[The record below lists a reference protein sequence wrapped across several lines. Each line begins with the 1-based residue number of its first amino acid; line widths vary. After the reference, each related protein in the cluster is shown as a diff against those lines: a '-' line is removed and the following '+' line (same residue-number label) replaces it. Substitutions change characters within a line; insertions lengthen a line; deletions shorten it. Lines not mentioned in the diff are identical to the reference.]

1 MHMESVEFNTNLQN
15 LARGSLRSM
24 LQWSIRLNAS
34 VGARA
39 QSSKDKK
46 IGSLKWCRLAVSPV
60 F

>member
-1 MHMESVEFNTNLQN
+1 MHTESVEFNINLQN
-15 LARGSLRSM
+15 LGRASLRSTP
-24 LQWSIRLNAS
+24 QWSIRLNAS

-46 IGSLKWCRLAVSPV
+46 VGSLKWCRLAVSPV